1 MSKFQFLQKEY
12 WFVVAAGILSGAII
26 FGGKIFSDLGLSLYQ
41 ISTLPFIIVV
51 ILLSPLF
58 IFKKDYRPKKEHLYI
73 LFIFG
78 LVNALLVLCE
88 FAPVV
93 LGVPVAVVVFL
104 IYTQPL
110 WTILLSVIFLKEKIS
125 WKNII
130 ACILVLLGAAILVN
144 PRGIE
149 SSNLVGIIVALIGG
163 ILLSAWIVI
172 GSFAS
177 RRKVDP
183 ITTIFVGR
191 FFMLIILAALYPLLS
206 IFITDPK
213 IISFSFN
220 LSPSIWFYIIIFSVF
235 ALILNNFLCLT
246 GFKKIS
252 ASSASVIVL
261 LEPISAALLSL
272 IFLHQPLGWNMLFGG
287 ALILAAN
294 YLVIPGDN
302 QNNS

>member
-1 MSKFQFLQKEY
+1 MLKFQFLQKEY

-26 FGGKIFSDLGLSLYQ
+26 FGGKIFSNLGLSLYQ

-58 IFKKDYRPKKEHLYI
+58 IFKKDYRPKNEHLFI
-73 LFIFG
+73 LFLFG
-78 LVNALLVLCE
+78 LVNSLLVLCE
-88 FAPVV
+88 FGPVV
-93 LGVPVAVVVFL
+93 LGVPVAVTVFL

-110 WTILLSVIFLKEKIS
+110 WTILLGAIFLKEKIS

-149 SSNLVGIIVALIGG
+149 SSNLAGIIVALVGG

-172 GSFAS
+172 GGFAS
-177 RRKVDP
+177 QRKVNP

-191 FFMLIILAALYPLLS
+191 FFMLIILAVLYPLLS
-206 IFITDPK
+206 GFIIDPK
-213 IISFSFN
+213 IISFSFS
-220 LSPSIWFYIIIFSVF
+220 LPPSIWFYIIIFSVF

-246 GFKKIS
+246 GLKKIPVNS
-252 ASSASVIVL
+252 ASIILL

-272 IFLHQPLGWNMLFGG
+272 FFLHQPLGWNVLLGG
-287 ALILAAN
+287 TLILVAN
-294 YLVIPGDN
+294 YLIIPKKTKDG
-302 QNNS
+302 